1 MYPAGVIGWKVA
13 ARLGLPI
20 VVKFQIGFDE
30 EAKVHLGR
38 SVNLKGVHAEGE
50 TLEELFENIK
60 AATSDILEI
69 EMNGKEVAVTNEY
82 QEVNNC
88 AFA

>member
-1 MYPAGVIGWKVA
+1 MYPAGVIGWKFA

-30 EAKVHLGR
+30 EANVHIGR
-38 SVNLKGVHAEGE
+38 SMNLKGVYAEGE
-50 TLEELFENIK
+50 TLEELFDNIK
-60 AATSDILEI
+60 SATSDILEI

-88 AFA
+88 ALA